1 MLEWLLR
8 MCIVSIC
15 LLRLLR
21 KLVMRTSYW
30 ACAAA
35 GFEYLLQKTV
45 EEHESQDSEKE
56 HL

>member
-1 MLEWLLR
+1 

-15 LLRLLR
+15 LLKLLR

-35 GFEYLLQKTV
+35 GFEILA
-45 EEHESQDSEKE
+45 SEI
-56 HL
+56 HGTA